1 MTEEEQLAAE
11 FETHR
16 PYLHAIAFRVL
27 GSHADADD
35 AVQEAWLRLARTG
48 GGGIEDLRG
57 WLTTVTGR
65 ICLDVLR
72 RRGARGEEPLEL
84 NVGMLSL
91 DAAADSRT
99 SPEEEALLAD
109 SVGLALYVVMDALT
123 PGVPRGGRPGRH
135 RGAARRARPR
145 GRTPGNRP
153 SGGRR
158 RMRRG
163 PDRKPGEGGRA
174 PGCAGPSGGRY
185 GLPGILIT
193 VDGRP
198 VTVLAFTIANSAVTA
213 IRALTDP
220 DRLAQIVPS
229 WVA

>member
-1 MTEEEQLAAE
+1 MNSKRPVMRMDSVRSIHATRVRRERFQMFQSTLAPGLMVRILAASS
-11 FETHR
+11 FTQICGSRSPGRH
-16 PYLHAIAFRVL
+16 HAPLKMTV
-27 GSHADADD
+27 S
-35 AVQEAWLRLARTG
+35 G
-48 GGGIEDLRG
+48 GMG
-57 WLTTVTGR
+57 
-65 ICLDVLR
+65 LDVLR

-174 PGCAGPSGGRY
+174 PGHARRPRGRCPGP
-185 GLPGILIT
+185 
-193 VDGRP
+193 
-198 VTVLAFTIANSAVTA
+198 
-213 IRALTDP
+213 
-220 DRLAQIVPS
+220 
-229 WVA
+229 